1 MNFKEL
7 DKYVKKIGKTYNVP
21 CYDFCAFYDNKAVYK
36 KRHGFSSPEKK
47 IKISRKKLY
56 FMHSG
61 AKLITAV
68 ALMKLIENKRLSL
81 DEKVNTFVPEFP
93 NDENVAKLL
102 YEYSRTLDFEQEIY
116 NFNNISKLIENVS
129 GVSFNEFIET
139 NITKPLDM
147 KSTTFEL
154 SFKNKKK
161 IAVQYVFNSKTAEI
175 TESNTG
181 IYDIYYKNKGCLITT
196 VDDYGK
202 LCKVLSSGGV
212 SDNGYRLLLK
222 ENIELLFNSLLYNE
236 TKKNKAF
243 VCMGY
248 NGGLVL
254 IDLKK
259 NISMVYA
266 QHIENIPSSQLEMY
280 PVLRRLTYE
289 AIGIDTWADE
299 YIIK

>member
-7 DKYVKKIGKTYNVP
+7 DSYVKKIGKTYNVP
-21 CYDFCAFYDNKAVYK
+21 CYDFCAYYDKKTVYK
-36 KRHGFSSPEKK
+36 KRHGFSSPDKK

-61 AKLITAV
+61 AKLIVSV
-68 ALMKLIENKRLSL
+68 ALMKLVENKKVSL
-81 DEKVNTFVPEFP
+81 DDNVKTFLPNFP
-93 NDENVAKLL
+93 TDDNVAKLL
-102 YEYSRTLDFEQEIY
+102 YEYSRTLDYEQEIY
-116 NFNNISKLIENVS
+116 NFSNISKLIENIS
-129 GVSFNEFIET
+129 EVSFNEFIET
-139 NITKPLDM
+139 NITKPLNM

-161 IAVQYVFNSKTAEI
+161 IAVQYVFNSKTAQI

-181 IYDIYYKNKGCLITT
+181 IYDLYYKNKGCLITT

-202 LCKVLSSGGV
+202 FCKTLSSGGV
-212 SDNGYRLLLK
+212 SDNGYTLLTK
-222 ENIELLFNSLLYNE
+222 DNIELLFNSLLYNE
-236 TKKNKAF
+236 TKKGNAF

-254 IDLKK
+254 IDIKK
-259 NISMVYA
+259 KISMVYA
-266 QHIENIPSSQLEMY
+266 QHIENIPASQLEMY

-289 AIGIDTWADE
+289 SLGVDTWEKD
-299 YIIK
+299 YVK